1 MSKQHE
7 QNKKNLDFWLKAIK
21 DVAPLGKKNHKSS
34 KGDFSEKNI
43 KRVSQQENRFTVSAP
58 SLGQP
63 KQINNFFRGKTPGL
77 DRSTSENLRRG
88 KIQIEGRLDLHGYGY
103 DDAKNTVEQFVGDAY
118 FSNKRCVLIITGK
131 GSVKFSKMSSGI
143 IKQSLPIW
151 ISEGNLKNMILG
163 FSIARPKDGG
173 DGAFYILLRRKK

>member
-1 MSKQHE
+1 MKINFLIMSKQHE

-103 DDAKNTVEQFVGDAY
+103 MD
-118 FSNKRCVLIITGK
+118 GK
-131 GSVKFSKMSSGI
+131 LLFI
-143 IKQSLPIW
+143 
-151 ISEGNLKNMILG
+151 
-163 FSIARPKDGG
+163 
-173 DGAFYILLRRKK
+173 YILAHFFFFFFLENHKIVFVPLLPCLYGFL